1 MEKPSRM
8 GVRKIRRIALGV
20 LLTLLLTTHG
30 LASIRGMEWGMSKAQ
45 VKQLEGKPETEA
57 PDRLLYEDRVG
68 GLETEVIY
76 LFNHREELYS
86 IEYHFLMERSYMMVA
101 LEQFDRI
108 SKILH
113 ESYGPPVGGEF
124 YSDREK
130 RIGVLALEKPISE
143 EWKKGEETYIHHTL
157 REKGVY
163 KHTLTYGHRAL
174 TDEYEEF
181 RKQKEMEKF

>member
-20 LLTLLLTTHG
+20 LLTLVLTTHG
-30 LASIRGMEWGMSKAQ
+30 SASIRGMEWGMSKAQ

-57 PDRLLYEDRVG
+57 PDRLLYDDRVG

-86 IEYHFLMERSYMMVA
+86 IEYHFLMERSYLMVG

-113 ESYGPPVGGEF
+113 ELYGPPNGGEV
-124 YSDREK
+124 YSDRDK
-130 RIGVLALEKPISE
+130 RIGILAAKKPISE
-143 EWKKGEETYIHHTL
+143 EWKKDEETYVLHSLKEESVYEHTL
-157 REKGVY
+157 I
-163 KHTLTYGHRAL
+163 YGHRAL

-181 RKQKEMEKF
+181 CKQKEREKF